1 MNFYMRNRLPGQ
13 IEIGLVWFRL
23 SVVSV
28 TIGCTTSSQVGKGG
42 LVWRRCVV
50 FNVVIV
56 RRVVSL
62 SYMIVMMIEVFN
74 FVMIVMMIVV
84 FNM

>member
-1 MNFYMRNRLPGQ
+1 M
-13 IEIGLVWFRL
+13 
-23 SVVSV
+23 SV
-28 TIGCTTSSQVGKGG
+28 TIGCTTSPQVGNGG

-56 RRVVSL
+56 MRVVSL